1 MKKNYK
7 LPRMRAVEIKESNL
21 LSDSET
27 DAVKPMLIDM
37 NDYDTYKDTPRNSS
51 SDVDVNWNGVGTG
64 SDF

>member
-7 LPRMRAVEIKESNL
+7 LPRMRAVEIKESSL

-37 NDYDTYKDTPRNSS
+37 NDYDTYQDTPRNVSS
-51 SDVDVNWNGVGTG
+51 GKEWDGNGTG